1 MTPQGKKQLEPPVP
15 EEVSLPTLFE
25 GQETGHL
32 LEPLIILAKHKFL
45 ILYIVGAT
53 AVGSLI
59 LALVLPNY
67 YTANAKLLPPQQGQ
81 SFASAMLDQLGALGP
96 LLGAA
101 GGKDLLKNP
110 NDLYVAMLH
119 SRTVADSIIDRFS
132 LMSVYGKRL
141 REDARKKLDSR
152 TEITARKDGVISI
165 SVEDRDPRRAAA
177 MANAYTEEL
186 EKLTKRLAVT
196 DAGKRRMFFERES
209 KVANDDLAAAE
220 QTLRTV
226 EEKTGFFQLDSQ
238 AKVMLE
244 GYAELRAQVSAKEAE
259 VQAMRSFA
267 TSENPDLLRAEHEL
281 AALRTQVAHYE
292 KGQGGRPVGD
302 IALEKIPTRA
312 LEYVRQLREV
322 KYRESLLQLL
332 LKQYEIA
339 RIDEAKDANLVQV
352 LDQGLPPEKKSWP
365 KLTFFVLIPTL
376 LSLLISI
383 FWVYG
388 VEAMDRAN
396 QDPQHLAR
404 LHLLKFYLARRSKS
418 QP

>member
-119 SRTVADSIIDRFS
+119 SRTVADNIIDRFS

-165 SVEDRDPRRAAA
+165 SVEDRDPRRGYGQRIYRRIGE
-177 MANAYTEEL
+177 AY
-186 EKLTKRLAVT
+186 
-196 DAGKRRMFFERES
+196 
-209 KVANDDLAAAE
+209 
-220 QTLRTV
+220 
-226 EEKTGFFQLDSQ
+226 KT
-238 AKVMLE
+238 
-244 GYAELRAQVSAKEAE
+244 
-259 VQAMRSFA
+259 
-267 TSENPDLLRAEHEL
+267 TSRD
-281 AALRTQVAHYE
+281 
-292 KGQGGRPVGD
+292 
-302 IALEKIPTRA
+302 
-312 LEYVRQLREV
+312 
-322 KYRESLLQLL
+322 
-332 LKQYEIA
+332 
-339 RIDEAKDANLVQV
+339 
-352 LDQGLPPEKKSWP
+352 
-365 KLTFFVLIPTL
+365 
-376 LSLLISI
+376 
-383 FWVYG
+383 
-388 VEAMDRAN
+388 
-396 QDPQHLAR
+396 
-404 LHLLKFYLARRSKS
+404 
-418 QP
+418 

>member
-1 MTPQGKKQLEPPVP
+1 MTPQGKKELEPPVP